1 VVKGP
6 VVWLD
11 ENGESTGCYDVHNYI
26 AMCREYYEK
35 IGLGA
40 DYVTKLFR

>member
-1 VVKGP
+1 MKGP
-6 VVWLD
+6 LIWLD
-11 ENGESTGCYDVHNYI
+11 ENGEANGFFDVHNYI

-40 DYVTKLFR
+40 GYVDRLFR